1 MSYPVINTCSV
12 CGDQL
17 KVSSLHCDSCN
28 THYQGDFHF
37 DKFTYLSAQ
46 QKNFIEVFL
55 KCRGNIREVEKELE
69 ISYPTVRARLDDVIS
84 SLGYDSSV
92 EDSQASKKEAIDS
105 LSKGEI
111 SYEEALKI
119 IKDQD

>member
-1 MSYPVINTCSV
+1 MSYPVINKCSV
-12 CGDQL
+12 CGGQL
-17 KVSSLHCDSCN
+17 KVSSLHCDSCD
-28 THYQGDFHF
+28 THYHGNFHF

-46 QKNFIEVFL
+46 QKHFIEVFL

-92 EDSQASKKEAIDS
+92 EDSQANKKEAINS
-105 LSKGEI
+105 LSRGEI